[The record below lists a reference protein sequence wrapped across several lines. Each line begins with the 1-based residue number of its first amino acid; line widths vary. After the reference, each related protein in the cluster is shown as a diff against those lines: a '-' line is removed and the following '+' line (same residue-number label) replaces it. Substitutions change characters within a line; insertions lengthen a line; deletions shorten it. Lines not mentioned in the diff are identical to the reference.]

1 MHVVRKD
8 LRGELMRH
16 EVCVSEQPDGD
27 GAATIDCGKDVVR
40 AWECAAEIRHAINKA
55 TGASIEIQTVVR

>member
-1 MHVVRKD
+1 
-8 LRGELMRH
+8 MRH

-40 AWECAAEIRHAINKA
+40 AWECAAEIRDAINKA